1 MGKKPQKTKEIWAA
15 IAEASSATDENQEQP
30 QPTRKRGRPRKIVV
44 KMESS
49 EEKAASQQQEEE
61 GSMKKEEGTKTSSEV
76 EACMVRKEEV
86 GEEIQ
91 LVPKGVS
98 VSCRS
103 SRARRKSKPIK
114 SSTQ

>member
-15 IAEASSATDENQEQP
+15 IAEASSTIDEHQEQP

-49 EEKAASQQQEEE
+49 EEKAVSQEE

-76 EACMVRKEEV
+76 EACMVRKEEG

-103 SRARRKSKPIK
+103 SRARRKSKPVK

>member
-1 MGKKPQKTKEIWAA
+1 MGKKPQKTKEVWAA
-15 IAEASSATDENQEQP
+15 IAEASSTIDEQQP

-49 EEKAASQQQEEE
+49 EEKAEEN
-61 GSMKKEEGTKTSSEV
+61 KEEGTKTSSEV
-76 EACMVRKEEV
+76 EACMVRKEEG
-86 GEEIQ
+86 GEQEIQ
-91 LVPKGVS
+91 LVPKGVSVS